1 MHIVA
6 YNEKHQ
12 SDLFEVRPR
21 PGEWPISSDADEDE
35 EDGRPQARDE
45 IEDDDP
51 HRVGSPPSR
60 RLRRRVIAAAPTAAS
75 GAARAPGSLQ
85 SFGFS
90 MAPLP
95 AAVSQP
101 VRRSIAPTVRPQQQQ
116 HFVRHPTAP
125 VQLGDAHWRIT
136 AYSDS
141 DQDKDDEVAE
151 VHPVEMHASDVD
163 DAGDGQDG
171 EEDTDGRRI
180 DSQGQHSCASASS
193 TTEESQ
199 PLRPRKR
206 PRGAYMKTKYRLK
219 QNVLAQQAWC
229 GSIQWPWLGYNA
241 EFGFHCRICMNAPI
255 QQRKKDKLSTSGYGV
270 NEPIPVVAKLSEHL
284 KGGQHAHCQLRDDL
298 MKSQPKVR
306 CHNAFAPAL
315 AAALA
320 ATAFAPAAFA
330 DQTLALALH
339 RTVWMANCLAIDKT
353 STR

>member
-1 MHIVA
+1 
-6 YNEKHQ
+6 
-12 SDLFEVRPR
+12 
-21 PGEWPISSDADEDE
+21 
-35 EDGRPQARDE
+35 
-45 IEDDDP
+45 
-51 HRVGSPPSR
+51 
-60 RLRRRVIAAAPTAAS
+60 
-75 GAARAPGSLQ
+75 
-85 SFGFS
+85 
-90 MAPLP
+90 
-95 AAVSQP
+95 
-101 VRRSIAPTVRPQQQQ
+101 
-116 HFVRHPTAP
+116 
-125 VQLGDAHWRIT
+125 
-136 AYSDS
+136 
-141 DQDKDDEVAE
+141 
-151 VHPVEMHASDVD
+151 
-163 DAGDGQDG
+163 
-171 EEDTDGRRI
+171 
-180 DSQGQHSCASASS
+180 
-193 TTEESQ
+193 
-199 PLRPRKR
+199 
-206 PRGAYMKTKYRLK
+206 MKTKYRLK

-255 QQRKKDKLSTSGYGV
+255 QQRKKDKLSASGYGV